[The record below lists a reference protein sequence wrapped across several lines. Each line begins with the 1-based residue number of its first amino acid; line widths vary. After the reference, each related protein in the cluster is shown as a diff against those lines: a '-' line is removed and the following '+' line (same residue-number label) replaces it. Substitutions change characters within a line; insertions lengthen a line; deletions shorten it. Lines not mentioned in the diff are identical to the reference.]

1 MTKKEY
7 LESILKKNID
17 DSKVGKVESLY
28 GSKMPNIVR
37 RIVSNID
44 ETEFFDDGTRIL
56 SLNEIL
62 DAEKDLHI
70 NFSEMGMIPLADCGE
85 NDFIVYHFKDKTWS
99 KFNIIDETV
108 FKKKTDLSELLK

>member
-7 LESILKKNID
+7 LESVLKSNID

-28 GSKMPNIVR
+28 GRKMPDIIR
-37 RIVSNID
+37 RIVSNND
-44 ETEFFDDGTRIL
+44 EAEFFDDGIRFL

-62 DAEKDLHI
+62 DAETDLHI
-70 NFSEMGMIPLADCGE
+70 NFSALGMIPIADCGE
-85 NDFIVYHFKDKTWS
+85 NDFIVYHFKDHTWS

-108 FKKKTDLSELLK
+108 FKKKADLLELLK